1 MNQGY
6 WIAIEGLE
14 GAGKSTV
21 CQQLSDWLGRLGIQT
36 VIAREPGGTL
46 LGEQLRSIIK
56 QGIDNESLQPMAE
69 LLLFY
74 AARAQLLEQI
84 IKPTLQR
91 GDWVISDRHDLSTQA
106 YQGGGR
112 GVAQSSLEQLRTLV
126 LEGHRPDLTLY
137 LDITPEQGLKRAAQ
151 RGALDRIEQESLRFF
166 QRIRRR
172 YLELAAADPT
182 VSVIATKG
190 PPGQVFERIQQILS
204 VWLA

>member
-1 MNQGY
+1 MNQGC

-74 AARAQLLEQI
+74 AARVQLLEQI

-112 GVAQSSLEQLRTLV
+112 GVAQSSLEQLRILV

-137 LDITPEQGLKRAAQ
+137 LDITPEQGLKRATQ

-172 YLELAAADPT
+172 YLELAATDPT
-182 VSVIATKG
+182 VSVITTEG